1 MDTTET
7 QDDTL
12 NTPNNVLWTKQ
23 IQEYKSLFGPML
35 TMRTQHDKM
44 TQLPMSKL
52 TSKALSGA
60 LRGSQIRS
68 LCWRI
73 FLGVLPE
80 SSKFSEWVQ
89 LLRRGRER
97 YESLIEKHKFDP
109 RAFNTAMEK
118 EEDLLENNPLS
129 QSEKNPWSQFFENT
143 ELEKVIDQDLMR
155 LYPEYEFFRDEEVL
169 KLMRRVLFLWSKLN
183 PDTSYRQG
191 MHELL
196 APFVLVFYRDAKA
209 AQIGLSEMV
218 DSEDESA
225 AATLRELFDY
235 KYLEHDCYL
244 AFERLM
250 IKMKEYFQV
259 VTLPRRQ
266 QRDVTG
272 LLDTNAE
279 IDETLSKTPIHQI
292 CSRIQGTLLEKKDK
306 ELHNHLKSLDIE
318 PQIYLLRWI
327 RLLFGREFHL
337 EDVLI
342 IWDAIFADCGGF
354 RNTEIDSVLI
364 DLSLVEHIS
373 IMMLV
378 YIRSQLLQL
387 DYSSCLKRLMKYPP
401 VEDVHMFVEQAL
413 QSRNNPNHKLIF
425 HEPHVENHPL
435 ATNNN
440 NNNSKKKASTGLFS
454 KSYHYPLFRSKDS
467 YFSKGSS
474 AEPTPKAQP
483 PQSPSTNSSLFTTT
497 PKAQTLLHPS
507 VGPYIEK
514 ELEMGNVLEKI
525 IDILQN
531 VVLVKDKPLDED
543 AFFMSIAELKHIR
556 DVLKFQLPFENTSS
570 KWIDEVQQKVST
582 ESHHNQNKSTKTL
595 PQKQPEDRKSVV

>member
-209 AQIGLSEMV
+209 AQIGLSEM
-218 DSEDESA
+218 
-225 AATLRELFDY
+225 
-235 KYLEHDCYL
+235 
-244 AFERLM
+244 
-250 IKMKEYFQV
+250 
-259 VTLPRRQ
+259 
-266 QRDVTG
+266 
-272 LLDTNAE
+272 
-279 IDETLSKTPIHQI
+279 
-292 CSRIQGTLLEKKDK
+292 
-306 ELHNHLKSLDIE
+306 
-318 PQIYLLRWI
+318 
-327 RLLFGREFHL
+327 
-337 EDVLI
+337 
-342 IWDAIFADCGGF
+342 
-354 RNTEIDSVLI
+354 
-364 DLSLVEHIS
+364 
-373 IMMLV
+373 
-378 YIRSQLLQL
+378 
-387 DYSSCLKRLMKYPP
+387 
-401 VEDVHMFVEQAL
+401 FVC
-413 QSRNNPNHKLIF
+413 F
-425 HEPHVENHPL
+425 
-435 ATNNN
+435 
-440 NNNSKKKASTGLFS
+440 LFS
-454 KSYHYPLFRSKDS
+454 VISMFILS
-467 YFSKGSS
+467 
-474 AEPTPKAQP
+474 
-483 PQSPSTNSSLFTTT
+483 
-497 PKAQTLLHPS
+497 
-507 VGPYIEK
+507 
-514 ELEMGNVLEKI
+514 I
-525 IDILQN
+525 I
-531 VVLVKDKPLDED
+531 
-543 AFFMSIAELKHIR
+543 
-556 DVLKFQLPFENTSS
+556 PFY
-570 KWIDEVQQKVST
+570 
-582 ESHHNQNKSTKTL
+582 L
-595 PQKQPEDRKSVV
+595 